1 MADIT
6 DNEKILLEQFPQLK
20 DAFNNK
26 FTSLIANYGYE
37 GIPAILIRSFLDDH
51 NIKYK
56 MNYLNVTPAGI
67 VAYEFIINEM
77 SDTNIEKYYNY
88 N

>member
-6 DNEKILLEQFPQLK
+6 ANEKTLLEQFPQLK

-26 FTSLIANYGYE
+26 FTSLIANYGYN

-56 MNYLNVTPAGI
+56 INYLNTTISGV
-67 VAYEFIINEM
+67 VVYEFIINETN
-77 SDTNIEKYYNY
+77 DTNIEKYYNY
-88 N
+88 

>member
-6 DNEKILLEQFPQLK
+6 DNEKTLLDQFPQLK

-26 FTSLIANYGYE
+26 FTSLIANYGYN

-51 NIKYK
+51 SIKYR
-56 MNYLNVTPAGI
+56 MNYLNTTISGI
-67 VAYEFIINEM
+67 VVYEFLINET
-77 SDTNIEKYYNY
+77 SDTNIEKYYDY
-88 N
+88 